1 MARSNLDSLFNGK
14 TVNMKLVIGDK
25 NYSSWSMRP
34 WVLMTHFGIPFEEVL
49 IELDRPETK
58 GAILAFSASGK
69 VPCLITDDGLAVWDS
84 LAIAETLAERFP
96 QHALWPRDANARARA
111 RSVSAEMHSSFAD
124 LRTNMPMAIR
134 TSKPGTGATPG
145 TLADIARI
153 DTLWSECLA
162 ASGGPFLFGEFSIA
176 DAMYAPVVMRFN
188 TYAPQLSREAAA
200 YAARVSAEPAVA
212 AWIEAARKE
221 THRIEHDE
229 PDA

>member
-1 MARSNLDSLFNGK
+1 
-14 TVNMKLVIGDK
+14 MKLVIGDK

-58 GAILAFSASGK
+58 GAILEFSASGK
-69 VPCLITDDGLAVWDS
+69 VPCLVTDDGLAVWDS

-96 QHALWPRDANARARA
+96 QHGLWPRDANARARA

-124 LRTNMPMAIR
+124 LRSNMPMAIR
-134 TSKPGTGATPG
+134 TSKPGAGATPG

-153 DTLWSECLA
+153 DALWSACLD

-188 TYAPQLSREAAA
+188 SYAPQLSPKAAA
-200 YAARVSAEPAVA
+200 YAARVSASPAVA

-221 THRIEHDE
+221 TRRIEHDE

>member
-1 MARSNLDSLFNGK
+1 
-14 TVNMKLVIGDK
+14 MKLVIGDK

-49 IELDRPETK
+49 IELGESATK
-58 GAILAFSASGK
+58 DSILAFSASGK
-69 VPCLITDDGLAVWDS
+69 VPCLVTDEGFAVWDS

-111 RSVSAEMHSSFAD
+111 RSVSAEMHSSFTD
-124 LRTNMPMAIR
+124 LRTNMTMAIR
-134 TSKPGTGATPG
+134 TSKPGGGATPG

-153 DTLWSECLA
+153 EALWSACLEA
-162 ASGGPFLFGEFSIA
+162 CGGPFLFGDFTIA

-188 TYAPQLSREAAA
+188 TYAPKLSAQAAA
-200 YAARVSAEPAVA
+200 YAARMTAEPAVA